1 MVKQLAIHTYFLTLS
16 FADLRGE
23 ELPYIIN
30 KLNNLGLSD
39 EELKNLSYLGRCN
52 LLNNNPVLVT

>member
-1 MVKQLAIHTYFLTLS
+1 MVKQLTISTYFLTLP

-39 EELKNLSYLGRCN
+39 EELKNLSYRGRCH
-52 LLNNNPVLVT
+52 LLNNDYS